1 MAERGD
7 FAERL
12 KALCAAAGLSQPA
25 LAERAGL
32 SVSAVRQFE
41 YGRRE
46 PAFGT
51 LVKLAKGLG
60 VSLAAFEDG
69 PEAAKSGAPAEP
81 ERPHHKAKRPY
92 AAPKTVQKPRRKAG
106 E

>member
-7 FAERL
+7 FAGRL
-12 KALCAAAGLSQPA
+12 KALRAAAGLSQSA

-69 PEAAKSGAPAEP
+69 PEVAKSGAPSEP
-81 ERPHHKAKRPY
+81 ERRPQARRAEAREAAPAKRGR
-92 AAPKTVQKPRRKAG
+92 AKKG